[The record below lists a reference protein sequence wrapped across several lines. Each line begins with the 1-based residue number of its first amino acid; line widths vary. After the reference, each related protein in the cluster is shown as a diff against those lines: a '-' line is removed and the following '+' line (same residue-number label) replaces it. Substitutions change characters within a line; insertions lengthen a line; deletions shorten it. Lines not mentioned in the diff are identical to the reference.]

1 MGQKKIVIKRT
12 NAQEIEIPK
21 ELLWD
26 YKKPPDDPLW
36 RLQRIADFFP
46 VYGRDRETVFGLY
59 KKREKLRMD
68 ETTRLLV
75 EEYKNAWEEKGGKNK
90 K

>member
-1 MGQKKIVIKRT
+1 MGQRGVIIEKP
-12 NAQEIEIPK
+12 NGEQIEIPK

-26 YKKPPDDPLW
+26 YKKAPDDLLW

-46 VYGRDRETVFGLY
+46 VYGRDRKTVMALY
-59 KKREKLRMD
+59 ENIERLRMD
-68 ETTRLLV
+68 ETTKLLL
-75 EEYKNAWEEKGGKNK
+75 EEYKMAWEEKSGKNK

>member
-1 MGQKKIVIKRT
+1 MGQKEIIIEQS
-12 NAQEIEIPK
+12 NAQTIEIPK

-26 YKKPPDDPLW
+26 YKKAPDDLLW

-46 VYGRDRETVFGLY
+46 VYGRDRETVIGLY
-59 KKREKLRMD
+59 ENIGKLRMD

-75 EEYKNAWEEKGGKNK
+75 EEYKKAWEEKGGKDRK
-90 K
+90 